1 MAELQALLTPD
12 TIVAA
17 DASYSSLWVVGQ
29 LRGMAPGMRFL
40 TPRGLAGLGW
50 GLPLAIGAKV
60 AQPKANVVALVGDG
74 GFAHSWA
81 ELETM
86 VRMNIPLTVIV
97 LNNGVLAYQKDAET
111 VQFGAYTTACHFAPV
126 DHASIAR
133 ACGCVGVRVVSP
145 SDIRP
150 ALCEALRSN
159 RPTLIEVMT
168 DPEAH
173 PPISLYDGTLDK
185 AASTEVEAV

>member
-1 MAELQALLTPD
+1 MASGARAEMSRA
-12 TIVAA
+12 I
-17 DASYSSLWVVGQ
+17 S
-29 LRGMAPGMRFL
+29 
-40 TPRGLAGLGW
+40 LAGRRDE
-50 GLPLAIGAKV
+50 AGAAV
-60 AQPKANVVALVGDG
+60 LNWERQRRQLSQQN
-74 GFAHSWA
+74 
-81 ELETM
+81 T
-86 VRMNIPLTVIV
+86 IIV